1 MKLIISESQL
11 RKVINE
17 IGGFDD
23 TKSMGRQSTLI
34 QNNVLVRIA
43 GSIDVLKQIITLI
56 NDEKIDS
63 ETIVELIEQLIE
75 IVDEN
80 VNVVDAFIP
89 EIYLDD
95 DYKMAMIEYSEK
107 LKKFI
112 NKLEMIKFIAMDT
125 DISKLKSIFMD
136 VLGKMF
142 EVFHNF
148 GNLANKINMRYIK
161 RMGLDLDLDPSDN

>member
-1 MKLIISESQL
+1 MT
-11 RKVINE
+11 
-17 IGGFDD
+17 F
-23 TKSMGRQSTLI
+23 
-34 QNNVLVRIA
+34 NN
-43 GSIDVLKQIITLI
+43 
-56 NDEKIDS
+56 EKIDS

-125 DISKLKSIFMD
+125 DLSKLKSIFMD

>member
-23 TKSMGRQSTLI
+23 RKSMGRQSTLI
-34 QNNVLVRIA
+34 QNNILLRVA
-43 GSIDVLKQIITLI
+43 GTINVLKEIIPVI

-63 ETIVELIEQLIE
+63 ETIVDLIEQLIE

-80 VNVVDAFIP
+80 VNMVDAFIP
-89 EIYLDD
+89 EIYLDK

-112 NKLEMIKFIAMDT
+112 KKLEMIKFISMDT
-125 DISKLKSIFMD
+125 NLSKLKSIFMD
-136 VLGKMF
+136 VVGKMF
-142 EVFHNF
+142 EVYHNF